1 MLAVAASAAD
11 ARNSGQG
18 GLFGLDEVKQPDI
31 QIPAGVHWSLAERMA
46 QEKEAFGFYFSAHP
60 VDRFRH
66 IADANGAKSFG
77 LICRSEEH
85 TSELQSLMSN
95 SYAVFCLKKKNI

>member
-1 MLAVAASAAD
+1 
-11 ARNSGQG
+11 
-18 GLFGLDEVKQPDI
+18 
-31 QIPAGVHWSLAERMA
+31 MA

-77 LICRSEEH
+77 LICSQPANDDGGRSQAIMAALVEDVRWRDTKRGKRYVSATLSDNSGQFQRSEEH
-85 TSELQSLMSN
+85 TSELQSLMRL
-95 SYAVFCLKKKNI
+95 SYAVFCL

>member
-77 LICRSEEH
+77 LICSQPANDDGGRSQAIDRKS
-85 TSELQSLMSN
+85 TRLN
-95 SYAVFCLKKKNI
+95 SSH